1 MRLKGV
7 QGTISRLLKMYFMG
21 FNRSRDIRGQF
32 GQKAMT
38 KQKIKSH
45 KKDDKEDSSSIDL

>member
-1 MRLKGV
+1 
-7 QGTISRLLKMYFMG
+7 MG

-45 KKDDKEDSSSIDL
+45 KKDNKEDSSSIDL